1 MNRAE
6 YVYKVAMINNAV
18 VSFNR
23 QAKIDKYNLAA
34 DYANVNNLHK
44 KGDLIESKVY
54 EGVRIKIEEIKIGI
68 SSEGIPCCIYVG
80 QTLRKNLEPTSKGGI
95 VSIWQHQIKE

>member
-18 VSFNR
+18 ESFNR
-23 QAKIDKYNLAA
+23 QAETDKYNLTA
-34 DYANVNNLHK
+34 DYANVNNPHT

-54 EGVRIKIEEIKIGI
+54 EGVRIKIEDIKIGI
-68 SSEGIPCCIYVG
+68 SSEGTPCCIYIG
-80 QTLRKNLEPTSKGGI
+80 QTLRKDLNPTSNGGI
-95 VSIWQHQIKE
+95 VSIWQHQIK